1 MKMSEL
7 VTITVSRPVEKEP
20 IQELLDKILKDK
32 PWPEW
37 ACGMVC
43 FIYSYKYLWRPLRRS
58 SKGNYYT
65 KTTWKP
71 IFGREVYRLGTKA
84 ARIAVYCDN
93 YPYAWCEKVVIVL
106 DNGEIYI
113 GCAFPDDTGKYI
125 FIKIVCKIKLS

>member
-58 SKGNYYT
+58 IDLLPALK
-65 KTTWKP
+65 
-71 IFGREVYRLGTKA
+71 
-84 ARIAVYCDN
+84 C
-93 YPYAWCEKVVIVL
+93 
-106 DNGEIYI
+106 GE
-113 GCAFPDDTGKYI
+113 
-125 FIKIVCKIKLS
+125 S